1 MFAVKSNEERLG
13 LNTMEDFSG
22 ELTLYRSIKNW
33 ITKKKQRREF
43 LAWEQKGKPL
53 PPPHMVKQ
61 QVLRGVAKE
70 FGLRILVETGT
81 FYGDMVEALKGD
93 FERIY
98 SIELSQDLHEK
109 ARRRFAKEEHI
120 TLLRGDSGEVLEEL
134 TKVLESPA
142 LFWLDGHY
150 SAGETARGVKDTPIL
165 EELEHILGSC
175 EKRHVIVVD
184 DARCFGTEPAYPT
197 VEELRSF
204 VISRRR
210 DMVFKVDIQHDNI
223 QMIPQEDGLS

>member
-1 MFAVKSNEERLG
+1 MKG
-13 LNTMEDFSG
+13 FSK
-22 ELTLYRSIKNW
+22 ELSLYRGIKNW
-33 ITKKKQRREF
+33 ITQKKQRREF

-53 PPPHMVKQ
+53 PPPHMAKQ
-61 QVLRGVAKE
+61 QVLRSVAQE

-93 FERIY
+93 FEGIY
-98 SIELSQDLHEK
+98 SIELSRDLYEK
-109 ARRRFAKEEHI
+109 ARRRFAKEKHI
-120 TLLRGDSGEVLEEL
+120 TLLQGDSGEVLERL
-134 TKVLESPA
+134 VKVLEKPA

-184 DARCFGTEPAYPT
+184 DARCFGTDPAYPS

-204 VISRRR
+204 VMSQRQN
-210 DMVFKVDIQHDNI
+210 MVFLLDKQHDNVQI
-223 QMIPQEDGLS
+223 IPRKTSSL

>member
-1 MFAVKSNEERLG
+1 MA
-13 LNTMEDFSG
+13 
-22 ELTLYRSIKNW
+22 
-33 ITKKKQRREF
+33 
-43 LAWEQKGKPL
+43 
-53 PPPHMVKQ
+53 KQ
-61 QVLRGVAKE
+61 QVLRSVAQE

-93 FERIY
+93 FEGIY
-98 SIELSQDLHEK
+98 SIELSRDLYEK
-109 ARRRFAKEEHI
+109 ARRRFAKEKHI
-120 TLLRGDSGEVLEEL
+120 TLLQGDSGEVLERL
-134 TKVLESPA
+134 VKVLEKPA

-184 DARCFGTEPAYPT
+184 DARCFGTDPAYPS

-204 VISRRR
+204 VMSQRQN
-210 DMVFKVDIQHDNI
+210 MVFLLDKQHDNVQI
-223 QMIPQEDGLS
+223 IPRKTSSL